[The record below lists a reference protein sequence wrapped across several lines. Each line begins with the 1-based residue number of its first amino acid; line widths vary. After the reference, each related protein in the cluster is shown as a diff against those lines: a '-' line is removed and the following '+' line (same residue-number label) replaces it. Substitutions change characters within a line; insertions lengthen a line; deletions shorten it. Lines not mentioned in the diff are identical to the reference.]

1 MSLQREPLASNRK
14 QQSVVDFR
22 HPAPPRSHHPLRNSK
37 SQEDLTA
44 PLKPEYTGPVNIN
57 TTIGT
62 PPPRRPLSSR
72 YSESDIGTPKK
83 APFKPPTM
91 QITVPSADKSTASS
105 VKTKG
110 STLPPNFQPPSGN
123 AEDWRR
129 SQSAEGGKVNS
140 HGHLDF
146 LGSKKVK
153 SASPSL
159 MGRRRTGH
167 LKSQSLGNKLVLI
180 VWDYHFICKNNYND
194 NVNQY

>member
-1 MSLQREPLASNRK
+1 MSLQIEPLTNHRK

-22 HPAPPRSHHPLRNSK
+22 LPAPLRSHRSDNPPLRSSK

-57 TTIGT
+57 STIST

-72 YSESDIGTPKK
+72 HSESDLGTPKK
-83 APFKPPTM
+83 TPFKLPTM
-91 QITVPSADKSTASS
+91 QVTVPSADKSTGSS

-123 AEDWRR
+123 GEDWGR
-129 SQSAEGGKVNS
+129 SQSAEGGKVNNY
-140 HGHLDF
+140 GHLDF
-146 LGSKKVK
+146 LGGKKVK

-159 MGRRRTGH
+159 MGRRKTGH
-167 LKSQSLGNKLVLI
+167 LKSQSLGNKLVL
-180 VWDYHFICKNNYND
+180 V
-194 NVNQY
+194 V